1 MKVKT
6 KAYIHDHVVDDR
18 DHQHLKPSCI
28 YTVIGIDNENFRVVN
43 EIGEPIL
50 YPKELFD
57 VVDSLVPE
65 IWVKK
70 EFEDGDY
77 YINPPELSET
87 GFYEDYFDKK
97 EDAVKTFQK
106 FLRENKVAG
115 QVIKTGG
122 TGGTSVK
129 K

>member
-18 DHQHLKPSCI
+18 DHQHLMPNCI

-57 VVDSLVPE
+57 IVDSVVPG

-77 YINPPELSET
+77 YIDPPELSEA
-87 GFYEDYFDKK
+87 GFYEDYFDMR

-106 FLRENKVAG
+106 FLRENKVTG
-115 QVIKTGG
+115 QPIKT
-122 TGGTSVK
+122 K
-129 K
+129 